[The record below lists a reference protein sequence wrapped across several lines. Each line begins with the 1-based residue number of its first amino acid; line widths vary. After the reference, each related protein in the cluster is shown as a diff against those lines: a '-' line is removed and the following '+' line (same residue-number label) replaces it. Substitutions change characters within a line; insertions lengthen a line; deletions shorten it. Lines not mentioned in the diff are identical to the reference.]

1 MNDNINLNGNKK
13 LKEKEKKLFP
23 EKNNIS
29 FQLMTKIK
37 PNFGEVGKIIELS
50 NNRIGILLKPNY
62 RFHFH
67 IDKTKTPNTLI
78 IPQSFLI
85 YSLNNFKGIYN
96 ISSDKEIFDIIELK
110 KHYLV
115 LNLINSINIYKL
127 SEKKYELFQ
136 IITINNNES
145 TKNISLYGLINGN
158 LISYNFKELN
168 IYHKKDLYILRE
180 HLDNIGDS
188 RFYYMKIIEINK
200 NKLII
205 LKYLE
210 YQSLNERI
218 GDLEKYYLILYYD
231 IENKIEKRICKY
243 YNEFYKPDILKKNEY
258 LLIRDD
264 DYLNIYNIIDIEN
277 NNENNICKTK
287 VHIKHFSYIYN
298 YLEDFIVL
306 QENKE
311 IYLYKIADKSLEFY
325 NKYQFEFIGKENFE
339 FLKRNNYLS
348 IILKNNN
355 IIIYYSD
362 KIYIIKFLID

>member
-13 LKEKEKKLFP
+13 LKEKD
-23 EKNNIS
+23 KNNIS
-29 FQLMTKIK
+29 FQLMTQIEPIK
-37 PNFGEVGKIIELS
+37 VEKMKELS

-62 RFHFH
+62 GKSSRLHFY
-67 IDKTKTPNTLI
+67 IDEPKTPKTLVVH
-78 IPQSFLI
+78 QNLLI
-85 YSLNNFKGIYN
+85 YSLNTFKEIYKIN
-96 ISSDKEIFDIIELK
+96 SDKVIFDIIELK
-110 KHYLV
+110 NHDLV

-136 IITINNNES
+136 TITINNNKS
-145 TKNISLYGLINGN
+145 TNYISFYGLINGN
-158 LISYNFKELN
+158 LISYHFNELN
-168 IYHKKDLYILRE
+168 IYHKKDLYILTE
-180 HLDNIGDS
+180 HLPNIGDS
-188 RFYYMKIIEINK
+188 KFYYMKIIEMNK

-210 YQSLNERI
+210 YQSLDKRI

-264 DYLNIYNIIDIEN
+264 DFLNVYNIIDIEN

-287 VHIKHFSYIYN
+287 VHIKHFPYIYN

-311 IYLYKIADKSLEFY
+311 IYLYKITDKSLEFF
-325 NKYQFEFIGKENFE
+325 NKYQFEFIKKRIMG
-339 FLKRNNYLS
+339 FLNGNNYLS

-355 IIIYYSD
+355 IVFYYED
-362 KIYIIKFLID
+362 KIYIIKFLRD